1 MIRQK
6 HFISIFL
13 VLFTFTAILFNFCV
27 ISINF
32 NTEYFNNEKIS
43 DGSDFNSIFDL
54 KNSDNGNPPL
64 EYTSIFLNDTTIYR
78 LFESIKF
85 DINASKFIYPNYTV
99 MQIYYLNNVVEEF
112 NMEAVPGKNFT
123 YTYNPGYDA
132 PTGFYNVSF
141 LIYNETNVL
150 LSSPVPITNFT
161 IITNYLLEFVGNISE
176 YSVNETLTANFYKI
190 VNDKPPPY
198 DFDWNVTIVDSDN
211 ETLQNNIFDV
221 GNNLGHFSFEIDD
234 RFNHTNKIY
243 YIKINMSDTS
253 SIHKAAAYFPFK
265 ALNSLPEIEVST
277 IIFSPST
284 IKRAEDCTLTLNVTD
299 VDIFTLPENITV
311 SMTIQSSTGE
321 LESPIELT
329 NNNNWTFTTTFSIGI
344 NNPIGKYQI
353 IIEAED
359 QYNGTDS
366 YTDSLYVENNAPEI
380 HSYSINGLSM
390 NHSVSINYGK
400 DLIFTFDV
408 SDVENTIAYIT
419 VSLLDAENNW
429 YNLSRAYKPDMNIL
443 VRTEELITGV
453 WYVYIS
459 VTDIDNATTYLNS
472 DYGLAPQEIRVIPDL
487 LTPILPWIGFAL
499 GAAIGVLAGIGLLY
513 KKFKGK
519 YIESKDT
526 TPKKPTSK
534 KISKKPKT
542 KPSKKEV
549 VKEEDAKVEPQE
561 TKEIPKEPQRKIKRK
576 LK

>member
-6 HFISIFL
+6 HFISVFL
-13 VLFTFTAILFNFCV
+13 VLFTFTAILFNFWV
-27 ISINF
+27 ISINY
-32 NTEYFNNEKIS
+32 NSEYINNEKIS

-54 KNSDNGNPPL
+54 KSADNGNPPL
-64 EYTSIFLNDTTIYR
+64 DYTSFFQNKTTIYR

-85 DINASKFIYPNYTV
+85 DINASKFTNPNYTV
-99 MQIYYLNNVVEEF
+99 MQIHYSNKIIEEF
-112 NMEAVPGKNFT
+112 NMDPYAGDNFT
-123 YTYNPGYDA
+123 YTYNARYDA
-132 PTGFYNVSF
+132 PLGFHNVSF
-141 LIYNETNVL
+141 LIYDENHVL

-161 IITNYLLEFVGNISE
+161 ITTNYLLRFVGDISE
-176 YSVNETLTANFYKI
+176 YSKGETLYADLI
-190 VNDKPPPY
+190 VSDEPDPY
-198 DFDWNVTIVDSDN
+198 EFDWNVTIVDSDN

-234 RFNHTNKIY
+234 RFNHINKIY

-253 SIHKAAAYFPFK
+253 STLKAAAYFPFK

-299 VDIFTLPENITV
+299 VDIYTLPENISV
-311 SMTIQSSTGE
+311 SMTIQSPTGE

-359 QYNGTDS
+359 QYNDTDS
-366 YTDSLYVENNAPEI
+366 YTASLYVENNAPEI
-380 HSYSINGLSM
+380 HSYSVNGLSM
-390 NHSVSINYGK
+390 NQSVSVNYGE
-400 DLIFTFDV
+400 DLIFTFNV

-419 VSLLDAENNW
+419 VSLLDPENNW
-429 YNLSRAYKPDMNIL
+429 YNISRVYTPDMNIL
-443 VRTEELITGV
+443 VRTEESITGV

-459 VTDIDNATTYLNS
+459 VTDIDGATTYLNS

-487 LTPILPWIGFAL
+487 LTPILPWIGFAI
-499 GAAIGVLAGIGLLY
+499 GVAIGVLAGIGLLY

-526 TPKKPTSK
+526 APKKPTSK

>member
-13 VLFTFTAILFNFCV
+13 IIFTLTAISFNFWV
-27 ISINF
+27 ISISYNS
-32 NTEYFNNEKIS
+32 EYFDNEKIS
-43 DGSDFNSIFDL
+43 DGSDFNRIFDL
-54 KNSDNGNPPL
+54 RSSDNGNPPL
-64 EYTSIFLNDTTIYR
+64 EYTSIFQNATTIYR
-78 LFESIKF
+78 LFESLQF
-85 DINASKFIYPNYTV
+85 DINASKFTNPNYTV
-99 MQIYYLNNVVEEF
+99 MQIHYSNNVVEEF
-112 NMEAVPGKNFT
+112 NMDPVTGDNFT
-123 YTYNPGYDA
+123 YTYNPRYDA
-132 PTGFYNVSF
+132 PLGFSNVSF

-150 LSSPVPITNFT
+150 LSLDVPITNFT
-161 IITNYLLEFVGNISE
+161 ITTNYLLVLNSIE
-176 YSVNETLTANFYKI
+176 YSKGETLFAELI
-190 VNDKPPPY
+190 VSDEPQPY
-198 DFDWNVTIVDSDN
+198 NFDWNVTIVDSDN

-221 GNNLGHFSFEIDD
+221 GNNLEQFSFEIDD

-243 YIKINMSDTS
+243 YVKVNMSDTS
-253 SIHKAAAYFPFK
+253 NNLKAAAYFPFK
-265 ALNSLPEIEVST
+265 ALNSLPEIDVST
-277 IIFSPST
+277 IIFSPNR

-299 VDIFTLPENITV
+299 VDIYTLPENISV
-311 SMTIQSSTGE
+311 SMTIQNPTGE
-321 LESPIELT
+321 LQSPIELT
-329 NNNNWTFTTTFSIGI
+329 NNNNWTFTTTFSISI

-359 QYNGTDS
+359 QYNGMDS
-366 YTDSLYVENNAPEI
+366 HTALLYVDNNAPEI
-380 HSYSINGLSM
+380 QSYSVNGLNM
-390 NHSVSINYGK
+390 NQSVSVNYGE

-408 SDVENTIAYIT
+408 SDVENTIAYIK

-429 YNLSRAYKPDMNIL
+429 YNLSRAYTPSMNIL

-459 VTDIDNATTYLNS
+459 VTDIDGATTYLNS

-487 LTPILPWIGFAL
+487 LSPILPWLGFML
-499 GAAIGVLAGIGLLY
+499 GVAIGVLAGIGLLY
-513 KKFKGK
+513 KKFKGVYSEPK
-519 YIESKDT
+519 VT
-526 TPKKPTSK
+526 APKKPTSK

-549 VKEEDAKVEPQE
+549 VVEEDAKVEPQE

>member
-1 MIRQK
+1 MTRQK

-13 VLFTFTAILFNFCV
+13 VLITFTAILFNFWV
-27 ISINF
+27 ISINYNSENF
-32 NTEYFNNEKIS
+32 YNEKIS

-64 EYTSIFLNDTTIYR
+64 EYTSIFQNATTIYR
-78 LFESIKF
+78 LFESLQF
-85 DINASKFIYPNYTV
+85 DINASKFTNPNYTV
-99 MQIYYLNNVVEEF
+99 MQIHYSNNVVDEF
-112 NMEAVPGKNFT
+112 NMDHDPENNFT
-123 YTYNPGYDA
+123 YTYSPGYDA
-132 PTGFYNVSF
+132 PLGFHNVSF

-161 IITNYLLEFVGNISE
+161 ITTNYLLVLNSSE
-176 YSVNETLTANFYKI
+176 YSKGETLYAELI
-190 VNDKPPPY
+190 VTDEPQLY

-221 GNNLGHFSFEIDD
+221 GNNLGQFSFEIDD

-253 SIHKAAAYFPFK
+253 NNLKAAAYFPFK

-299 VDIFTLPENITV
+299 VDIYTLPENITV
-311 SMTIQSSTGE
+311 SMKIQSPTGE

-329 NNNNWTFTTTFSIGI
+329 NNNNWTFTTIFSIGI

-359 QYNGTDS
+359 QYNGMDS
-366 YTDSLYVENNAPEI
+366 YTASLYVGNNAPKI
-380 HSYSINGLSM
+380 QSYSINGLSM
-390 NHSVSINYGK
+390 NQSISVNYGE
-400 DLIFTFDV
+400 DLIFAFDV

-429 YNLSRAYKPDMNIL
+429 YNLSRAYTPGMNIL
-443 VRTEELITGV
+443 VRTEELITGI

-459 VTDIDNATTYLNS
+459 VTDIDGATTYLTS

-487 LTPILPWIGFAL
+487 LLPILPWIGL
-499 GAAIGVLAGIGLLY
+499 AIGIAIGFLAGIGLLY
-513 KKFKGK
+513 KKFKNK

-526 TPKKPTSK
+526 APKKPTSK
-534 KISKKPKT
+534 KISKKPKP

>member
-13 VLFTFTAILFNFCV
+13 ILFTFTAILFNFWV
-27 ISINF
+27 ISINY
-32 NTEYFNNEKIS
+32 NNEYFNNEKIS

-54 KNSDNGNPPL
+54 KNSDNGNP
-64 EYTSIFLNDTTIYR
+64 SLNYSEFFQNKTTIYR
-78 LFESIKF
+78 LIEPIKF
-85 DINASKFIYPNYTV
+85 DVNASKFTNPNYTV
-99 MQIYYLNNVVEEF
+99 IQIHYSNKVIEEF
-112 NMEAVPGKNFT
+112 NMSYVTQENFT
-123 YTYNPGYDA
+123 YTYNARYDA
-132 PTGFYNVSF
+132 PLDFHKVSF

-150 LSSPVPITNFT
+150 LSSPDPITNFT
-161 IITNYLLEFVGNISE
+161 IISNYLLDLNSSE
-176 YSVNETLTANFYKI
+176 YRKGETLEAWLL
-190 VNDKPPPY
+190 VNDEPQPY
-198 DFDWNVTIVDSDN
+198 NFDWNVTIVDNDN

-221 GNNLGHFSFEIDD
+221 GNNLWYFSFEIDD
-234 RFNHTNKIY
+234 RFDHVNKIY

-253 SIHKAAAYFPFK
+253 ENFKVAAYFPFK
-265 ALNSLPEIEVST
+265 VLNSLPEIEVST
-277 IIFSPST
+277 INFSPST

-299 VDIFTLPENITV
+299 VDIYTLPENITV
-311 SMTIQSSTGE
+311 SMTIQSPTGE
-321 LESPIELT
+321 LKPPIELT
-329 NNNNWTFTTTFSIGI
+329 NNNDWTFTSIFSIDI

-359 QYNGTDS
+359 QYNGKDS
-366 YTDSLYVENNAPEI
+366 YTAFLYVENNAPEI
-380 HSYSINGLSM
+380 HSYSVNGLSM
-390 NHSVSINYGK
+390 NQSVSVNYGE
-400 DLIFTFDV
+400 DFIFTFNV

-419 VSLLDAENNW
+419 VSLLDPENNW
-429 YNLSRAYKPDMNIL
+429 YNLSRAYTPDMNIL
-443 VRTEELITGV
+443 VRTEESITGV
-453 WYVYIS
+453 WFVYIS
-459 VTDIDNATTYLNS
+459 VTDIDGATTYLNS

-487 LTPILPWIGFAL
+487 ITPILPWIGFVI
-499 GAAIGVLAGIGLLY
+499 GVAIGVLAGIGLLY
-513 KKFKGK
+513 KIFKSK

-526 TPKKPTSK
+526 APKKPASK

>member
-13 VLFTFTAILFNFCV
+13 VLFTFTAILFNFWV
-27 ISINF
+27 ISINY
-32 NTEYFNNEKIS
+32 NSEYFNNEKIS
-43 DGSDFNSIFDL
+43 DDSDFNSIFDL

-64 EYTSIFLNDTTIYR
+64 EYTSIFQNATTIYR
-78 LFESIKF
+78 LFETIKF
-85 DINASKFIYPNYTV
+85 DINASKFTNPNYTV
-99 MQIYYLNNVVEEF
+99 MQIHYENNVVEEF
-112 NMEAVPGKNFT
+112 NMDPDTDNNFT

-132 PTGFYNVSF
+132 PLGFHNVSYF
-141 LIYNETNVL
+141 IYNETNFL
-150 LSSPVPITNFT
+150 LSSSVQITNFT
-161 IITNYLLEFVGNISE
+161 ITTNYLLRFVGDISE
-176 YSVNETLTANFYKI
+176 YSKGETLYADLI
-190 VNDKPPPY
+190 VSDEPQPY
-198 DFDWNVTIVDSDN
+198 EFDWNVTIVDSDN

-221 GNNLGHFSFEIDD
+221 GNNLGHFSFEIND
-234 RFNHTNKIY
+234 RFNHINKIY

-253 SIHKAAAYFPFK
+253 KNIKAAAYFPFK

-299 VDIFTLPENITV
+299 VDIYTLPENISV
-311 SMTIQSSTGE
+311 SMTIQSPTGE

-359 QYNGTDS
+359 QYNDTDS
-366 YTDSLYVENNAPEI
+366 HTASLYVENNAPEI
-380 HSYSINGLSM
+380 HSYSVNGLSM
-390 NHSVSINYGK
+390 NQSVSVNYGE
-400 DLIFTFDV
+400 DFIFTFNV

-419 VSLLDAENNW
+419 VSLLDPENNW
-429 YNLSRAYKPDMNIL
+429 YNISRVYTPDMNIL
-443 VRTEELITGV
+443 VRTEESITGV

-459 VTDIDNATTYLNS
+459 VTDIDGATTYLYS

-487 LTPILPWIGFAL
+487 LTPILPWIGFAI
-499 GAAIGVLAGIGLLY
+499 GVAIGVLVGIGLLY
-513 KKFKGK
+513 KKFKSK

-526 TPKKPTSK
+526 APKKPTSK

>member
-6 HFISIFL
+6 YFISIFL
-13 VLFTFTAILFNFCV
+13 VLFTFTAILFNFWV
-27 ISINF
+27 ISINY
-32 NTEYFNNEKIS
+32 NSEYFNSEKIS
-43 DGSDFNSIFDL
+43 DGSDFNLISDL
-54 KNSDNGNPPL
+54 KNSDNGNPSL
-64 EYTSIFLNDTTIYR
+64 DYTSIFQNETTIYR
-78 LFESIKF
+78 LFESLQF
-85 DINASKFIYPNYTV
+85 DINASKFTHANYTI
-99 MQIYYLNNVVEEF
+99 MQIHYSNNAVEEF
-112 NMEAVPGKNFT
+112 SMDPITGNNFT
-123 YTYNPGYDA
+123 YTYSPVYDA
-132 PTGFYNVSF
+132 PLGFHNVSF

-150 LSSPVPITNFT
+150 LSSDVPITNFT
-161 IITNYLLEFVGNISE
+161 ITTNYLLVLNSIE
-176 YSVNETLTANFYKI
+176 YSKGETLYAELI
-190 VNDKPPPY
+190 VNDEPQPY
-198 DFDWNVTIVDSDN
+198 NFDWNVTIVDSVN
-211 ETLQNNIFDV
+211 ETLQNNVFDV
-221 GNNLGHFSFEIDD
+221 GNNLEQFSFEIDD

-243 YIKINMSDTS
+243 YIKINMSDTLNNL
-253 SIHKAAAYFPFK
+253 KEAAYFPFK
-265 ALNSLPEIEVST
+265 ALNSLPEIDVST

-299 VDIFTLPENITV
+299 VDIYTLPENLTV
-311 SMTIQSSTGE
+311 SMTIQSSSGE

-353 IIEAED
+353 IIEAQD
-359 QYNGTDS
+359 QYNGMDS
-366 YTDSLYVENNAPEI
+366 YTASLYVENNAPEI
-380 HSYSINGLSM
+380 QSYSVNGLSM
-390 NHSVSINYGK
+390 NQSISANYGE

-429 YNLSRAYKPDMNIL
+429 YNISRAYTSSMNIL

-459 VTDIDNATTYLNS
+459 VTDIDGATTYLAS
-472 DYGLAPQEIRVIPDL
+472 DYGLAPQEISIIPDL
-487 LTPILPWIGFAL
+487 LTPILPWIGFVI
-499 GAAIGVLAGIGLLY
+499 GIAIGLLAGIGLLY
-513 KKFKGK
+513 KKFKSK

-526 TPKKPTSK
+526 APKKPTSK

-549 VKEEDAKVEPQE
+549 VKEEDTKVEPQE

>member
-6 HFISIFL
+6 HFISIIL
-13 VLFTFTAILFNFCV
+13 VIFTFTAILFNFWV
-27 ISINF
+27 ISINY
-32 NTEYFNNEKIS
+32 NSEYFNNEKIS

-54 KNSDNGNPPL
+54 KSADNGNPPL
-64 EYTSIFLNDTTIYR
+64 DYTSFFQNRTTIYR
-78 LFESIKF
+78 LFEPIKF
-85 DINASKFIYPNYTV
+85 EINASKFTNPNYTV
-99 MQIYYLNNVVEEF
+99 MEIHYSNNVVEEF
-112 NMEAVPGKNFT
+112 NMVHNIETNFT

-132 PTGFYNVSF
+132 PLGFHNVSF

-150 LSSPVPITNFT
+150 LSSPIPITNFT
-161 IITNYLLEFVGNISE
+161 ITTNYLLILNSSE
-176 YSVNETLTANFYKI
+176 YSKGETLYAELI
-190 VNDKPPPY
+190 VNDEPQPY
-198 DFDWNVTIVDSDN
+198 DFDWNVTIVDNDN

-221 GNNLGHFSFEIDD
+221 GNNLGQFSFEIDD

-253 SIHKAAAYFPFK
+253 NNIKAAAYFPFK
-265 ALNSLPEIEVST
+265 ALNSLPEIDVST

-299 VDIFTLPENITV
+299 VDIYTLPENITV
-311 SMTIQSSTGE
+311 SMTIQNPTGE

-359 QYNGTDS
+359 QYNDTDS
-366 YTDSLYVENNAPEI
+366 HTASLYVENNAPEI
-380 HSYSINGLSM
+380 HSYSVNGLSM
-390 NHSVSINYGK
+390 NQSVSVNYGE

-408 SDVENTIAYIT
+408 SDVENTIAYVT
-419 VSLLDAENNW
+419 VSLLDEEDNW
-429 YNLSRAYKPDMNIL
+429 YNLSRAYTSDMKIL
-443 VRTEELITGV
+443 VRTEELITGA

-459 VTDIDNATTYLNS
+459 VTDIDGATTYLDS

-487 LTPILPWIGFAL
+487 LTPILPWIGFAI
-499 GAAIGVLAGIGLLY
+499 GVAIGVLVGIGLLY
-513 KKFKGK
+513 KKFKSK

-526 TPKKPTSK
+526 APKKPTSK